1 MGAVSGNPNSATIPI
16 TTPQNMYQAGASGF
30 PVSLM
35 SHATKNCAHP
45 PNTEIA
51 SA

>member
-1 MGAVSGNPNSATIPI
+1 MGAVSGNPNNATMPI
-16 TTPQNMYQAGASGF
+16 TTPQNMYQAGASGL
-30 PVSLM
+30 PVALM
-35 SHATKNCAHP
+35 SHATKNCALP